1 MVLDPTI
8 GTTRRSVRF
17 SRVLI
22 DGGSSIN
29 ILYRDT
35 ARKLGIQE
43 AELPLQRKTI
53 FLTNHFRHVK
63 ANFRQGLLRG
73 DKI

>member
-8 GTTRRSVRF
+8 GTSRRSVRF

-29 ILYRDT
+29 IL
-35 ARKLGIQE
+35 
-43 AELPLQRKTI
+43 
-53 FLTNHFRHVK
+53 
-63 ANFRQGLLRG
+63 
-73 DKI
+73 